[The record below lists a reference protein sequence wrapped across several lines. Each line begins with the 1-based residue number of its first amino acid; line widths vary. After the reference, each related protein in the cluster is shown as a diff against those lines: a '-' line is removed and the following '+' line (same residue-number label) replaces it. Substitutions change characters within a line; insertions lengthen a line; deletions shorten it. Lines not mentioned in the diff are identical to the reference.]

1 MKKRRIISFCMAAS
15 LLLGGC
21 GKLLKSEYAVG
32 TDIQQADVTEFYY
45 TYENINYNACYLRY
59 RFFAEDGKY
68 YFYHE
73 ARERKDDYGPTTEAD
88 ITAKGT
94 VELTEAQWAAFFD
107 CLRDGTVVKRGVSA
121 ESGGRGPWT
130 YLYWTGDKS
139 EYQEFSFA
147 SLEKRGEFEELCEKL
162 VQDRS

>member
-1 MKKRRIISFCMAAS
+1 MRKRRLLSLCMLAG

-21 GKLLKSEYAVG
+21 GRLIKSEYTVG
-32 TDIQQADVTEFYY
+32 THVRQADVTEFYY

-88 ITAKGT
+88 VTAKGT
-94 VELTEAQWAAFFD
+94 VELTAQQWTAFFD
-107 CLRDGTVVKRGVSA
+107 LLRDGTVVKRGDSA
-121 ESGGRGPWT
+121 GTGSRGPWL

-139 EYQEFSFA
+139 EIQEYSFA
-147 SLEKRGEFEELCEKL
+147 SLDKRGEFEDFCEGL
-162 VQDRS
+162 AQ